1 MAGGLG
7 VKENVHV
14 EKWAHMREHLE
25 LGFKF
30 SKNAGKLAVFGVA
43 VPVLVYAACV
53 GEFVRAHTQATFE
66 FADFDQMFSSFSLL
80 ALVLCKVERR

>member
-30 SKNAGKLAVFGVA
+30 SKNAGKLAMFGVA

-53 GEFVRAHTQATFE
+53 GEFRVMDKMAGRSEKKF
-66 FADFDQMFSSFSLL
+66 M
-80 ALVLCKVERR
+80 